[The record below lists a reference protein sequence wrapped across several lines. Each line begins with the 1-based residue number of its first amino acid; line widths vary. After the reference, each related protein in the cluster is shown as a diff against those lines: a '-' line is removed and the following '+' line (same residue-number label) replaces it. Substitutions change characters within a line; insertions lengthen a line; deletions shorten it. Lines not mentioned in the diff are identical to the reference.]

1 MNLKRSGPS
10 QDQKDIDPG
19 LCTLAPHPFSSP
31 GTKTLRQSTD
41 PRKRGDERATLFL
54 HLPSTG
60 KAGIR
65 PVRLSRRQGE
75 NCESSVA
82 SEETPGSI
90 PGRAGR
96 PRRMDRKWPHLK
108 ATRLARACKPRP
120 EFLPPPPFSGTGV
133 NPNFQ
138 SPLLIGGRRPLVRP
152 LFARR
157 ARLGETAL
165 LPT

>member
-31 GTKTLRQSTD
+31 GTKTPRQSTD
-41 PRKRGDERATLFL
+41 PRKRGDERVTLFL

-75 NCESSVA
+75 NCVSSVA

-90 PGRAGR
+90 PRRAGR
-96 PRRMDRKWPHLK
+96 PRRMCRKW
-108 ATRLARACKPRP
+108 TRGPILM
-120 EFLPPPPFSGTGV
+120 
-133 NPNFQ
+133 
-138 SPLLIGGRRPLVRP
+138 
-152 LFARR
+152 RR
-157 ARLGETAL
+157 ATPAHVNRVRNFYPHRHFPEPASTPTFS
-165 LPT
+165 LPY